1 MAPVVMLSYFFGFS
15 AIVSIWRC
23 HVEKNYNNHRI
34 VCVVRSQ
41 FYPFPIIIPGPAN
54 ADRKHILPP
63 PTLYLSSLL
72 HLPSSF
78 VQLSNLSNTAFSF
91 IGFVVCVFFFL
102 FFVSATNFSYRVHSP
117 NSTIF
122 SIFFLTRP
130 GLVLFLLYIT
140 TKIYINKVVYVCA
153 SSAYSRIFNFVT
165 AFVAGHS
172 LFATVAVTVVLV
184 FIWAFFLVLVTHLF
198 HLFAQL
204 SFTCP
209 TFFPVPPINV
219 FSLSSFSTFNRN
231 WRRAFNCN
239 GILFSHMEM
248 QVHAEEHFMTTTQIF
263 TLFKN
268 W

>member
-1 MAPVVMLSYFFGFS
+1 MCRSFTILSVSHHHTRPRQRWPQTHTATAHPLSVIFTSFAQLFRS
-15 AIVSIWRC
+15 AV
-23 HVEKNYNNHRI
+23 
-34 VCVVRSQ
+34 Q
-41 FYPFPIIIPGPAN
+41 
-54 ADRKHILPP
+54 
-63 PTLYLSSLL
+63 
-72 HLPSSF
+72 F
-78 VQLSNLSNTAFSF
+78 VQHGILLYWFCC
-91 IGFVVCVFFFL
+91 VCFFFL